1 MARTGLKN
9 MSDPMRKNP
18 VPQASAIDKLV
29 HDIKGMGETIYDILD
44 THTTGDTDRRL
55 VDNAKN
61 QIEIAIMLAVKVV
74 TGP

>member
-1 MARTGLKN
+1 MT
-9 MSDPMRKNP
+9 SDVHRKTVKTLTSDEQKIVDN
-18 VPQASAIDKLV
+18 
-29 HDIKGMGETIYDILD
+29 IKDMGTSVFTILD

-61 QIEIAIMLAVKVV
+61 QLEIAIMLAVKVV

>member
-1 MARTGLKN
+1 MADTFRKTQKPLKAPEQEKVDYLKN
-9 MSDPMRKNP
+9 M
-18 VPQASAIDKLV
+18 
-29 HDIKGMGETIYDILD
+29 GETVYDILD

-61 QIEIAIMLAVKVV
+61 QLEIAIMLAVKVV

>member
-1 MARTGLKN
+1 MPDTF
-9 MSDPMRKNP
+9 RKTHVSLSP
-18 VPQASAIDKLV
+18 KQQKIIDS
-29 HDIKGMGETIYDILD
+29 IKDMGTTIFDILD

-61 QIEIAIMLAVKVV
+61 QLEIAIMLAVKVV

>member
-1 MARTGLKN
+1 
-9 MSDPMRKNP
+9 MRKT
-18 VPQASAIDKLV
+18 QKTLTSDEDRLV
-29 HDIKGMGETIYDILD
+29 QEIKDMGVTIYNILD

-61 QIEIAIMLAVKVV
+61 QIEIAVMLAVKVV

>member
-1 MARTGLKN
+1 MT
-9 MSDPMRKNP
+9 DTFRKTTLTLTAEQQKTVNH
-18 VPQASAIDKLV
+18 VKDV
-29 HDIKGMGETIYDILD
+29 GDTIFNILD

-61 QIEIAIMLAVKVV
+61 QIEIAVMLAVKVI